1 MPAGHRATLGI
12 TEDQMPA
19 MRRLWDEG
27 LCDLEWTRKD
37 LVHKI
42 AVCHQC
48 PVRALC
54 AQVGR
59 DEPTGVWG
67 GRIHGQADGVTC
79 KRGHRMTGDNV
90 AFRSKGGTKYR
101 VCREC
106 RRIKAR
112 GEYAGRSIDE
122 QWIHEATQEKAA

>member
-1 MPAGHRATLGI
+1 MSRDHRKFLGI
-12 TEDQMPA
+12 ADEQMPA
-19 MRRLWDEG
+19 MQRLWDEG

-54 AQVGR
+54 AQIG
-59 DEPTGVWG
+59 
-67 GRIHGQADGVTC
+67 
-79 KRGHRMTGDNV
+79 
-90 AFRSKGGTKYR
+90 
-101 VCREC
+101 REC